1 MLIKNVINLS
11 DNDDDADIASVQS
24 LTSSSGSSSS
34 LCSQGEI
41 MTHDQPQLCDTAV
54 YLSDSK
60 HETNGVGEVETVNK
74 DEAQSDLRSSKK
86 LMESNNADKPF

>member
-1 MLIKNVINLS
+1 MSDVMISLIQTILMFLSTLLFLKPMLIKNVINLS

-54 YLSDSK
+54 YLHDS
-60 HETNGVGEVETVNK
+60 
-74 DEAQSDLRSSKK
+74 
-86 LMESNNADKPF
+86 